1 MLRNFVNP
9 IHDNLHDNELPNTI
23 LPLNPSTIIY
33 MNFVVTYPYWRSDSF
48 RSNIQIYTPKERLL
62 LTAFISGHSV
72 PNTCS
77 KSTCCCLVAKLCL
90 ALLQF
95 HGLQPARLLCLWDS
109 PGKNTG
115 VSCHALLKEIF
126 HTQEWNL
133 CFLHLL
139 PWQAGSLPLAPPGKR
154 RNKEVGILSLGLPKK
169 EYVFWPL
176 VSLSEMQGRLLQ
188 STSQVPFSSS
198 WTVEKKE
205 KNCPLVTQYKLGR
218 FFFLRI
224 SQF

>member
-1 MLRNFVNP
+1 
-9 IHDNLHDNELPNTI
+9 
-23 LPLNPSTIIY
+23 

-77 KSTCCCLVAKLCL
+77 KSTCCCLVAKLCP

-115 VSCHALLKEIF
+115 VGCHFLSRGSFQPKASPTWRVDSLLLSHLRIPIS
-126 HTQEWNL
+126 L
-133 CFLHLL
+133 ILHLISYNIAV
-139 PWQAGSLPLAPPGKR
+139 PCTQHQK
-154 RNKEVGILSLGLPKK
+154 V
-169 EYVFWPL
+169 YFL
-176 VSLSEMQGRLLQ
+176 V
-188 STSQVPFSSS
+188 
-198 WTVEKKE
+198 
-205 KNCPLVTQYKLGR
+205 QYKGP
-218 FFFLRI
+218 FEI
-224 SQF
+224 